1 MVCFEGDISG
11 VTAPMSAPQL
21 RAVQVA
27 DDTRSLRPEIYVSA
41 ILFEVVSLGGTAA
54 IRTCCVAAR
63 IGARF
68 LLRRC
73 ASARVGDGNYKDCP
87 VTAVLRLQDPNSQ
100 GRRSDV
106 SELFA
111 PHA

>member
-11 VTAPMSAPQL
+11 VTPGMFASQL
-21 RAVQVA
+21 RPVQVA
-27 DDTRSLRPEIYVSA
+27 VDTPGLRPEIYVSA
-41 ILFEVVSLGGTAA
+41 ILLEVVSLGGTAA

-63 IGARF
+63 ISARF

-87 VTAVLRLQDPNSQ
+87 VTAVLRLQDPNIQ
-100 GRRSDV
+100 GRPSDV